1 MRRASFLLPLSFA
14 LPALLLASCK
24 GEADFDERYQRKAE
38 DLEAAANSMQQEL
51 ENRMAAR
58 NRIEAATGSAMPE
71 DNGMQP

>member
-1 MRRASFLLPLSFA
+1 MRRAPFLLAMPFA

-24 GEADFDERYQRKAE
+24 GEADFDQRYQGKAD
-38 DLEAAANSMQQEL
+38 DLEAAANAMQQEL

-58 NRIEAATGSAMPE
+58 NRIEAATARPPSA